1 MDDEKNIMLFFGGGS
16 SMSNEN
22 RIEVEYR
29 ELVRS
34 MICPCSAAGGYCMH
48 VDYCATTTTT
58 TTTTNLD
65 ETALSGHN

>member
-29 ELVRS
+29 EIVRS
-34 MICPCSAAGGYCMH
+34 MICPCSAAGGFGI
-48 VDYCATTTTT
+48 A
-58 TTTTNLD
+58 
-65 ETALSGHN
+65 